1 MSSARKGGPG
11 PEAIPLWIEFTPKP
25 ATVVADDAPETP
37 AYDPTPPDAWLYLS
51 PHDRFL
57 FERLEA
63 ESATFRELID
73 ELAPS
78 LPTVRPLVSDLFAA
92 FWRSLVIENEGGATD
107 PAVAHH
113 GRLLERLRASE
124 SYQRLHPETSGKMA
138 EAVLVVA
145 AFARAFARSLDPEI
159 VEFLDAEA
167 AYAEQHGKL
176 EEERERLAELIESRA
191 PKRKSAEREDGS
203 AAPEALTKSERQA
216 RLAALDEDLRKLRR
230 KRASDFRLMQARA
243 ALARHLD
250 SDTVE
255 LRLSEVADEMSEFE
269 RALAAWGDGEA
280 DPTELSIDERLDLFR
295 RLTDDPRLR
304 AATEL
309 LGRAR
314 YRASAAHKAII
325 SSAPARISG
334 ITLGSRL
341 DRVLPSELLLLGDP
355 AAEIEFMR
363 RFAEHE
369 LALHKIEEE
378 GPKRRGPLIACIDES
393 SSMEGEPDTA
403 AKTIALAL
411 TGIARADGRDA
422 AVIRFAGPGHVELT
436 ALPKGL
442 AGIAETAAVL
452 ASFLGGGTDFNGPL
466 AAAYDL
472 VEADARFAEADVLLL
487 TDGEAGV
494 SEATLERVQAAAA
507 ANAARLFLVAVG
519 GGAGNRELEAAAR
532 GVWRVDALPEERDRL
547 VDELVAAMH
556 ATADGG
562 ATPH

>member
-1 MSSARKGGPG
+1 VSPARKSGPG
-11 PEAIPLWIEFTPKP
+11 PDEIPMWIEFAVPPAGSTPAP
-25 ATVVADDAPETP
+25 DAPETP
-37 AYDPTPPDAWLYLS
+37 AYDPTPEDAWLYLS

-78 LPTVRPLVSDLFAA
+78 LPTVRPLVRDLFAA

-124 SYQRLHPETSGKMA
+124 SYSRLHPETAGKMA

-191 PKRKSAEREDGS
+191 PKRAAEPSEDGS
-203 AAPEALTKSERQA
+203 PAPEAMTKTERQA
-216 RLAALDEDLRKLRR
+216 RLASLDEDLRKLRR

-255 LRLSEVADEMSEFE
+255 LRLSEVSAEMSEFE

-280 DPTELSIDERLDLFR
+280 EPAELTIDERLDLFR
-295 RLTDDPRLR
+295 RLTSDPRLR

-309 LGRAR
+309 LGRSR
-314 YRASAAHKAII
+314 VRASAAHKGLLGT
-325 SSAPARISG
+325 APARLAG
-334 ITLGSRL
+334 ITLGARL
-341 DRVLPSELLLLGDP
+341 DRVIPTELALLGDP
-355 AAEIEFMR
+355 STELEFNRRYAES
-363 RFAEHE
+363 E

-393 SSMEGEPDTA
+393 SSMDGDPDTA

-411 TGIARADGRDA
+411 AGIARSDNRDA
-422 AVIRFAGPGHVELT
+422 AIIRFAGPGHVELT
-436 ALPKGL
+436 ALPKGT
-442 AGIAETAAVL
+442 AGITETAAAL
-452 ASFLGGGTDFNGPL
+452 AAFMGGGTEFNGPL
-466 AAAYDL
+466 NAAYDL
-472 VEADARFAEADVLLL
+472 IEADSRFDEADVLLL

-494 SEATLERVQAAAA
+494 STETLERITTAAGAGK
-507 ANAARLFLVAVG
+507 ARLFLVAIG
-519 GGAGNRELEAAAR
+519 QGGNRDLEAVAR
-532 GVWRVDALPEERDRL
+532 GVWKIDELPEARERL
-547 VDELVAAMH
+547 IDELVAAMH
-556 ATADGG
+556 ATDQAGS
-562 ATPH
+562 AH